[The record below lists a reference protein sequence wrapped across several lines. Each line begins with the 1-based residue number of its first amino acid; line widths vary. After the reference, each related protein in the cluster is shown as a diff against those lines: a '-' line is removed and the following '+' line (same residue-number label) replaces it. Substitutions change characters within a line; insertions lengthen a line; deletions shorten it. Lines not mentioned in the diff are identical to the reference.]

1 MSTRQIERKHSKK
14 RDAILR
20 VLKSTSSHPGVQWI
34 YDQLKSSIPGLSL
47 ATVYRN
53 IGLFQKEGAVV
64 SVGVIDGE
72 ERFDARVSPHPHFV
86 CESCGC
92 VMDFPCKDMELLKAV
107 TDNREGFCIDYRK
120 TVFSGLCARCA
131 QK

>member
-1 MSTRQIERKHSKK
+1 MSRGQVERKHSKK

-20 VLKSTSSHPGVQWI
+20 VLKSTTSHPGVRWI
-34 YDQLKSSIPGLSL
+34 YDQLKPTIPDLSL

-53 IGLFQKEGAVV
+53 ISLFQKEGAVI
-64 SVGVIDGE
+64 SVGVINGE
-72 ERFDARVSPHPHFV
+72 ERFDAWVSPHPHFV

-92 VMDFPCKDMELLKAV
+92 VLDFPCEDMELFKAV
-107 TDNREGFCIDYRK
+107 VNKQGGLCIDYRK

-131 QK
+131 KK